1 MQGIRN
7 IPHPTDFSSF
17 FVKRLPFSSSSPE
30 QQQAQQQGQ
39 AINPDL
45 DDDDVTLD
53 NLGGKDDDEY
63 LAPLA
68 VDDKNISS
76 PSRSLRERYRLKV
89 RKILTSSANLDPS
102 ARINQIYQNIDVV
115 QSLNK
120 CFEFHSKHKGAVVS
134 WRCTFQCPVSGE
146 KATST
151 LPAPLLDPHLPLP
164 TDDDVMTILKNVM
177 GTFQLI
183 DGVVYYAS
191 KKMAKKM
198 CALAI
203 LLELPDDKKKD
214 NNAST
219 SKNDARSSVRSEQDK
234 GATSLQPQSSS
245 SRSTVVPS
253 TSRKRTKFPWWAQ
266 KLYKLGVD
274 TADISYREYCVS
286 TSSQEWTVEPTL
298 LCCILSVTNPIQL
311 TVVGKPSSCR
321 NDTLNTAVGLLEQEI
336 HRQLVLPGGGVVLEC
351 TTSPSGEVEK
361 EVEVE
366 KTTDA
371 VERQERLLHCDVK
384 VSTFFQPLA
393 SWACAPFHSKSP
405 WYLYELILRTESGAL
420 LVEDRMNVDP
430 SAVTRIGMLFPSDI
444 EPPSLYGV
452 DGIAPVI
459 QAKFGG
465 KPRNGCND
473 EFVTVELRN
482 RSVIDPRAVITDGTA
497 MVERLELLERFN
509 RILMDWKSYGKTRPT
524 RDCVHHAG
532 RTYLFAPLCPSQKR
546 DNMNIKTVPPLSI
559 DWQLVEEELE
569 GKMQPFLVSSRHI
582 WCLPV
587 VGEIRAAA
595 VAMICILLGIAVLAP
610 SFIQMVTRPHLRGL
624 VEPSEILATG
634 LLCSVALL
642 AGSFSIVPPSK
653 YLSWESLQNRFLCE
667 RKLSYMY
674 VLAEYRRTVMT
685 SYSAMP
691 AKNLATETVESHQRK
706 YRLNLRKTSFANYYF
721 KKHALELQYPRE
733 ILLETFPVQKHTCLD
748 SLKSIPDQES
758 CVYLVPELVSIFPI
772 PRDFLYS
779 VGLAGVFIPEL
790 ERAISVSRFARSILE
805 PSPDG
810 ASNQHESSTKQLT
823 SASKSRLINYHR
835 EFSDSLS
842 EATSLFPVNRYE
854 RLEFLGD
861 AVLGYFL
868 ALNTLVSNASL
879 AMDFDEIKDVISAD
893 GRNSA
898 LVGYALRTGLPR
910 LVRAGKGSWQSIYG
924 ASSGLSQKRADRL
937 PTDARILDPIFE
949 SPGAG
954 ESVKLGNSNLSDI
967 VESVLAATYLS
978 DMGDSLE
985 SSREMTTKALEV
997 RGVTVALLEK
1007 LLPSCSTKEKATR
1020 FSIFGPCLR
1029 VGYPFEMDLQWANRL
1044 SSIQTVV
1051 ASSDTVFSRLNEGFR
1066 MVRDK
1071 LLSVLLESSV
1081 MPIRRLLEKREVR
1094 ALVFCALFDDSLDGI
1109 SSYRSGSPDGTSKS
1123 HRGRTFDDRFASVE
1137 ENRTDGR
1144 SDIVETL
1151 GGFLE
1156 LALVRDNLYYVG
1168 AYGLQLMVTDAI
1180 FRRYPGATPGD
1191 LHLLRVCAIGNDIIV
1206 YVMIKAGIHLALFD
1220 QTSSN
1225 VSELESEI
1233 VIAGTIRNMIV

>member
-17 FVKRLPFSSSSPE
+17 FVKRLPSSSPE
-30 QQQAQQQGQ
+30 QHPQQAQQQQ
-39 AINPDL
+39 AHASNPEL
-45 DDDDVTLD
+45 EDDDITLD
-53 NLGGKDDDEY
+53 SLGGKDDDEP

-68 VDDKNISS
+68 VDDKKISS
-76 PSRSLRERYRLKV
+76 PSGSSLRERYRLKV
-89 RKILTSSANLDPS
+89 RKILTSSTNPDPS
-102 ARINQIYQNIDVV
+102 ARINEIYQKIEVV

-120 CFEFHSKHKGAVVS
+120 SFEFHSKQKGPVVM

-151 LPAPLLDPHLPLP
+151 LPTPLLDPHLPLP
-164 TDDDVMTILKNVM
+164 TDDDVMAILKNFM
-177 GTFQLI
+177 GAFQLI

-191 KKMAKKM
+191 KKMAKKI

-203 LLELPDDKKKD
+203 LLELPDDKDKDKD
-214 NNAST
+214 NNTST
-219 SKNDARSSVRSEQDK
+219 SKKDACSSVQNDQGK
-234 GATSLQPQSSS
+234 DAASLQPQSSS
-245 SRSTVVPS
+245 SISTEVPS
-253 TSRKRTKFPWWAQ
+253 VSRKRTKFPWWVQ
-266 KLYKLGVD
+266 KLYTLGVD

-286 TSSQEWTVEPTL
+286 TSSLEWTGEPTL

-321 NDTLNTAVGLLEQEI
+321 NDTRSTAVELLEQEI
-336 HRQLVLPGGGVVLEC
+336 HRQLVLPGGGGVLEC
-351 TTSPSGEVEK
+351 TTSPSGEVKK
-361 EVEVE
+361 EVEVG
-366 KTTDA
+366 KTADS
-371 VERQERLLHCDVK
+371 VERQERLLQCDVK
-384 VSTFFQPLA
+384 LSTFFQPLA

-420 LVEDRMNVDP
+420 LAEDRMNLDP
-430 SAVTRIGMLFPSDI
+430 LLVTRIGILFPSDI
-444 EPPSLYGV
+444 EPPPLYGV

-459 QAKFGG
+459 QAKFGV

-482 RSVIDPRAVITDGTA
+482 RSVIDPRAVITDGAA
-497 MVERLELLERFN
+497 MVERVELLKRFN
-509 RILMDWKSYGKTRPT
+509 TILMDWKTYGKKHSTH
-524 RDCVHHAG
+524 DFVHRAG
-532 RTYLFAPLCPSQKR
+532 RTYLFVSLRRSQKR
-546 DNMNIKTVPPLSI
+546 DNVKTTTVLPLSV

-569 GKMQPFLVSSRHI
+569 GKMQPFLVSSRHT

-595 VAMICILLGIAVLAP
+595 VAMICILLGIAVIAP
-610 SFIQMVTRPHLRGL
+610 LTQMFTRPHLRCL
-624 VEPSEILATG
+624 VEPSEILVAG
-634 LLCSVALL
+634 LLFFVALL

-653 YLSWESLQNRFLCE
+653 YVSWESLQNRFLCE
-667 RKLSYMY
+667 RNLSY

-691 AKNLATETVESHQRK
+691 AKNLTTEAFEGHQRK
-706 YRLNLRKTSFANYYF
+706 YRLNLRKTSFANYYL

-733 ILLETFPVQKHTCLD
+733 ILLETFPVQKHTRLD
-748 SLKSIPDQES
+748 SLKAIPDQES
-758 CVYLVPELVSIFPI
+758 CVYLVPELVSIFPT

-790 ERAISVSRFARSILE
+790 ERAISVSRYASTILE
-805 PSPDG
+805 LPPGS
-810 ASNQHESSTKQLT
+810 ASNPRESSTKQVT
-823 SASKSRLINYHR
+823 SASKGRLINFHR

-868 ALNTLVSNASL
+868 ALHTLVSNASL
-879 AMDFDEIKDVISAD
+879 AMDSDEIRDAISAD

-898 LVGYALRTGLPR
+898 LVGSALRIGLPR
-910 LVRAGKGSWQSIYG
+910 LVRAGKGSWRSIYG
-924 ASSGLSQKRADRL
+924 ASSCGSQKQADKI
-937 PTDARILDPIFE
+937 PTDTKTLDPIFE

-954 ESVKLGNSNLSDI
+954 ESAKLANSTLSDI

-978 DMGDSLE
+978 DMSDDLE
-985 SSREMTTKALEV
+985 SSEEMATKDLEV
-997 RGVTVALLEK
+997 SGVTVALLEK
-1007 LLPSCSTKEKATR
+1007 LLPSCSTKERSTR
-1020 FSIFGPCLR
+1020 FNIFGPCLR

-1051 ASSDTVFSRLNEGFR
+1051 ASCDTVFSRLDEGFQI
-1066 MVRDK
+1066 VRDK
-1071 LLSVLLESSV
+1071 LSVLSESSV
-1081 MPIRRLLEKREVR
+1081 IPIRRLQVR
-1094 ALVFCALFDDSLDGI
+1094 ALFFCALFDDSLDGI
-1109 SSYRSGSPDGTSKS
+1109 YNYKPGSPDETSHG

-1137 ENRTDGR
+1137 ENKTDGR
-1144 SDIVETL
+1144 SHIVATL

-1156 LALVRDNLYYVG
+1156 LALVRDNLYHVG
-1168 AYGLQLMVTDAI
+1168 SFGLQLMVTDAI

-1206 YVMIKAGIHLALFD
+1206 YVMIKAGIHRALFD

-1225 VSELESEI
+1225 VSELESQI
-1233 VIAGTIRNMIV
+1233 VIAGKKRNMIV